1 MRAEKKLITQEYLAR
16 LNASPFFIVVEYRGL
31 SVIQLTLLRQR
42 LAQAGAEVHVVKNSI
57 FRVAAKEAG
66 IGDLAGA
73 LDGQLAVV
81 TGKRDIAATAKVVKT
96 FHTQFERPTVRFGY
110 LDNQRL
116 EAQDLLTL
124 ADLPPLDVLRSTLLG
139 TLQAPAQNLVRLL
152 NTPATQLAQVLRAW
166 KEKQESAE
174 AA

>member
-31 SVIQLTLLRQR
+31 SVIQFTSLRQR

-81 TGKRDIAATAKVVKT
+81 TGKRDLAAAAKVVKT
-96 FHTQFERPTVRFGY
+96 FQTQFERPTVRFGY
-110 LDNQRL
+110 LDNQRM
-116 EAQDLLTL
+116 EAQDLLIL
-124 ADLPPLDVLRSTLLG
+124 ADLPPLDILRSTLLG

>member
-31 SVIQLTLLRQR
+31 SVIQFTSLRQR

-81 TGKRDIAATAKVVKT
+81 TGKRDLAAAAKVVKT
-96 FHTQFERPTVRFGY
+96 FQTQFERPTVRFGY
-110 LDNQRL
+110 LDNQRM

-124 ADLPPLDVLRSTLLG
+124 ADLPPLDILRSTLLG

>member
-81 TGKRDIAATAKVVKT
+81 TGKSDIAATAKVVKT